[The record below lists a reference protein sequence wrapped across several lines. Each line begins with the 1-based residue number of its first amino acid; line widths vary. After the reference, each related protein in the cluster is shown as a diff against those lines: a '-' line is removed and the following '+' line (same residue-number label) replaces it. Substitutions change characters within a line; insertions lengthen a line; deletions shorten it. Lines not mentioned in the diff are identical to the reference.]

1 MENKSHAMAA
11 GIFMLVLA
19 SMLAG
24 LALWLTRDQRQY
36 TSYELSTTDA
46 ISGLQPQ
53 ATVRY
58 KGVAVGKVTHIG
70 FDRKHNGHVLI
81 RIAVDSLAP
90 VTTTHT
96 FAQLGYQGV
105 TGIAHIQLDDDS
117 GPNPQQAQ
125 GDSGLPRLP
134 MKSSPLTVLADQ
146 GMVILSKVDEA
157 AQRINQLLGDANQQR
172 FSLLLDNLNHSSV
185 ELQQVSRS
193 VNRSLQQGV
202 DPLLQQ
208 LPALVQDSR
217 STLHSIT
224 QSSAHIGQLAL
235 QLQAPNG
242 VLQQVQT
249 GTQSLQQ
256 SAQRFERYTLPG
268 IQRATS
274 DLGLASRQM
283 GRTMANI
290 DANPQSLIYGNG
302 ITRPGPGEPG
312 FVSP

>member
-36 TSYELSTTDA
+36 SSYELSTTDA

-70 FDRKHNGHVLI
+70 FDREHNGHVLI
-81 RIAVDSLAP
+81 RIAVDSQAP
-90 VTTTHT
+90 VTTSHT

-117 GPNPQQAQ
+117 GPNPQLPL
-125 GDSGLPRLP
+125 GDSGIARLP
-134 MKSSPLTVLADQ
+134 MKSSPLTVLSDQ
-146 GMVILSKVDEA
+146 GMLILSKADEA
-157 AQRINQLLGDANQQR
+157 ATRINQLLGDANQQR
-172 FSLLLDNLNHSSV
+172 FSDLLDSLNRTSTALEQSTRRLDPT
-185 ELQQVSRS
+185 LQA
-193 VNRSLQQGV
+193 
-202 DPLLQQ
+202 
-208 LPALVQDSR
+208 LPALVRDTRTTMQAVAGA
-217 STLHSIT
+217 ST
-224 QSSAHIGQLAL
+224 HIGELAA
-235 QLQAPNG
+235 QLQAPDG
-242 VLQQVQT
+242 VL
-249 GTQSLQQ
+249 TQLQAGSQSMVQ

-268 IQRATS
+268 IQRASS

-302 ITRPGPGEPG
+302 IVRPGPGEPG
-312 FVSP
+312 FTPPAAAARN

>member
-19 SMLAG
+19 SMLVG

-70 FDRKHNGHVLI
+70 FDHERNGHLLI
-81 RIAVDSLAP
+81 RIAVDSQAP
-90 VTTTHT
+90 VQPGYTY
-96 FAQLGYQGV
+96 AQLGYQGV
-105 TGIAHIQLDDDS
+105 TGIAHVQLDDAPGPSPIQPTGPS
-117 GPNPQQAQ
+117 GP
-125 GDSGLPRLP
+125 PRLP
-134 MKSSPLTVLADQ
+134 MKSSPLNVLADQ
-146 GMVILSKVDEA
+146 GMMILSRADEA
-157 AQRINQLLGDANQQR
+157 AERINRLLGDANQER
-172 FSLLLDNLNHSSV
+172 FSLLLDNLNHTNRT
-185 ELQQVSRS
+185 LQRLGE
-193 VNRSLQQGV
+193 RV
-202 DPLLQQ
+202 DPILQE

-217 STLHSIT
+217 SGIRTLTST
-224 QSSAHIGQLAL
+224 GEKFGQLADR
-235 QLQAPNG
+235 LQAPDG
-242 VLQQVQT
+242 VLQHLQT
-249 GTQSLQQ
+249 GSQSLVQ

-268 IQRATS
+268 IQRASS

-283 GRTMANI
+283 GHTMANI

-302 ITRPGPGEPG
+302 TVRPGPGEPG
-312 FVSP
+312 FAPPAPATP